1 MIAPQILAAHGCEDL
16 GRFVSKFEA
25 SFKYHRQSPQDSSMH
40 TGYAFTRHFV
50 PVNGAFVFGANPM
63 LPF

>member
-1 MIAPQILAAHGCEDL
+1 LCEL
-16 GRFVSKFEA
+16 HLKFVA
-25 SFKYHRQSPQDSSMH
+25 SFNYHRQSPQGSSMQ
-40 TGYAFTRHFV
+40 TGYDLTRHFV